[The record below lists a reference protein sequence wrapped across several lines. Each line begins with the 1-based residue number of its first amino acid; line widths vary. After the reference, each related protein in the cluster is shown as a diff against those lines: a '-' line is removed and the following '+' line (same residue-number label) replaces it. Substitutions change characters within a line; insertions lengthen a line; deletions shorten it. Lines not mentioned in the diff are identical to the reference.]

1 MEIGEL
7 KFKSKA
13 KAETYTRDLINK
25 LQICEIYKE
34 NENFIFF
41 HNLLL
46 RHDEYDDK
54 VGKGIKSFMIK
65 QNKLN
70 NKAYE
75 IFVKRIDNTECV
87 FSWRYCCGVIL
98 NNNLIRALRYS
109 ILKQILRFKNNND
122 KICQL
127 CNKDEGNFH
136 VDHIKP
142 FTIIKDEYIKQNK
155 LIIPVTF
162 RTSKDNNIKF
172 KKEDKE
178 FKKAWLCYHKKE
190 AQLQILCDKCNLKKS
205 NKLKF
210 Y

>member
-1 MEIGEL
+1 MEIGE
-7 KFKSKA
+7 FIFNSKA

-25 LQICEIYKE
+25 LQICELDKE

-75 IFVKRIDNTECV
+75 IFVKRIDDTLCV
-87 FSWRYCCGVIL
+87 FSWRYCIGVKL
-98 NNNLIRALRYS
+98 SSDLIRALRYS
-109 ILKQILRFKNNND
+109 ISKQILKFKNNND
-122 KICQL
+122 RICQI
-127 CNKDEGNFH
+127 CNNNEGNFH

-142 FTIIKDEYIKQNK
+142 FTIIKDEYIKLNK
-155 LIIPVTF
+155 LTIPVSF
-162 RTSKDNNIKF
+162 IRSSDNNIKF

-178 FKKAWLCYHKKE
+178 FKKAWLRYHKKE

-205 NKLKF
+205 NKIN
-210 Y
+210 